1 MPVYS
6 FACKKCGEEFTKL
19 VSIREKDQVTCPHC
33 GERELRQLFGRF
45 NYVKITKKYNPG
57 CNVANNCLS
66 AKKYGCGKY
75 AKDPVPIPRS

>member
-6 FACKKCGEEFTKL
+6 FVCKECGKEFTKL
-19 VSIREKDQVTCPHC
+19 VKIKEKERVACPHC
-33 GERELRQLFGRF
+33 GKRELKQLFGRF

-66 AKKYGCGKY
+66 AKKHGCGKY
-75 AKDPVPIPRS
+75 APNPVPMPRS